1 MKMQKAHWGVMALA
15 ALVIAGGAEA
25 KEPAR
30 KKESAPKAESVS
42 GWDNDGFKATRSQLR
57 PLRAEVIAARRA
69 SDDKAEAVALCK
81 LAGVYTRLGDLNE
94 ASEHLLRAS
103 LLARRLED
111 SALGNKV
118 TRMIRD
124 LW

>member
-25 KEPAR
+25 KEPVK
-30 KKESAPKAESVS
+30 KKEAAPKAETL
-42 GWDNDGFKATRSQLR
+42 GWDQDGFKATRAQLK
-57 PLRAEVIAARRA
+57 PLRAEVVAARRA
-69 SDDKAEAVALCK
+69 SDDKAEALALCK
-81 LAGVYTRLGDLNE
+81 LAGVHTRLGDLNE

>member
-25 KEPAR
+25 KEPAT
-30 KKESAPKAESVS
+30 KKEAAPKTESLG
-42 GWDNDGFKATRSQLR
+42 GWDKDGFKATRAQLR
-57 PLRAEVIAARRA
+57 PLRAEVLAARRA
-69 SDDKAEAVALCK
+69 SDDKAETLALCK
-81 LAGVYTRLGDLNE
+81 LASVYTRLGDLNE
-94 ASEHLLRAS
+94 ASEQLLRAS

-111 SALGNKV
+111 ASLGNKV